1 MNSLRTRGRRAGFTL
16 VEIMIVVFIL
26 GLLVGLAIPNFLKAR
41 NTSSAKACMAN
52 LRQIQLAKDRWAM
65 DTKALPTAVVTADD
79 IYGKEKYLDEAP
91 TCPVGGTYTIG
102 AVNAHPT
109 CTIEGHVLQ

>member
-1 MNSLRTRGRRAGFTL
+1 MSRLTTRGRRAGFTL

-26 GLLVGLAIPNFLKAR
+26 GILVGLAIPNFLKAR

-79 IYGKEKYLDEAP
+79 IYGSGKYIDQAP

-102 AVNAHPT
+102 TVNTKPT
-109 CTIEGHVLQ
+109 CSIEGHVLQ